1 MNTAVHKTLVV
12 QLQAG
17 DTADRFPVLAHLGYE
32 SADPF
37 ALTVVFSHDG
47 RVLARWALDREMVAE
62 GLTRPV
68 GVGDVRLRPES
79 RGMWDEL
86 RIELLGDDRGDGG
99 PPPRRGV
106 RVGRG
111 RRGLPARDA
120 HGGPAG
126 PGTRVRRR
134 LPRRP
139 DGGGMTEEGGRR
151 PAEHPRD
158 AGPRTLSGPC
168 GGTGST
174 AGSRT
179 STAGTR
185 APRR

>member
-17 DTADRFPVLAHLGYE
+17 DTAERFPVLAHLGYE
-32 SADPF
+32 AADPF

-86 RIELLGDDRGDGG
+86 RIELLGDDRCDGG
-99 PPPRRGV
+99 RHRAVVFVWAAAVEAFLRETHTVV
-106 RVGRG
+106 RPGRE
-111 RRGLPARDA
+111 
-120 HGGPAG
+120 
-126 PGTRVRRR
+126 RVCVDDF
-134 LPRRP
+134 LAAL
-139 DGGGMTEEGGRR
+139 TAEG
-151 PAEHPRD
+151 
-158 AGPRTLSGPC
+158 
-168 GGTGST
+168 
-174 AGSRT
+174 
-179 STAGTR
+179 
-185 APRR
+185 